1 MTSKDKIGKKKFS
14 KKGLILTVIIA
25 IGIIGASSLV
35 WVLPSGNVQK
45 NGIGNMTISFS
56 NSNETLIS
64 VNTQFASLKD
74 EVKTQVNEFKMNPA
88 NVTHFTGIIDT
99 SLKQNDELMQT
110 LLHGNPSPS
119 LESKYIQS
127 MNTMKNFSSYLSE
140 IKNISTKSSN
150 KSKDLEIAEKKW
162 QIN

>member
-1 MTSKDKIGKKKFS
+1 MTSKDKIGEKKFS

-35 WVLPSGNVQK
+35 WILPSGNVQK
-45 NGIGNMTISFS
+45 IGIGNMTISFS

-74 EVKTQVNEFKMNPA
+74 EVKTQVNEFKVNPT
-88 NVTHFTGIIDT
+88 NVTHFTGIVDA

-127 MNTMKNFSSYLSE
+127 MNVMKNFSSYLSE

-162 QIN
+162 QII